1 MIVDFFSTQ
10 FQGFNRV
17 PGRYPQFILMKEG
30 GVVTRRGS
38 MQFIHP
44 R

>member
-1 MIVDFFSTQ
+1 MIVDFSTQ
-10 FQGFNRV
+10 FQGFIRSCRQV
-17 PGRYPQFILMKEG
+17 STIVSDEGRSRQ
-30 GVVTRRGS
+30 GS